1 MTMDKANLCYYKTG
15 RKRKKGGKGRKITFN
30 HEFSSIPQKKLPPKH
45 AVSVFVTFVWP
56 VQAEKPEILLFKVS
70 LTFKKHFPGCYY
82 LSRDHWKKFGIGSSL
97 QCPEI
102 NELISACK
110 VFLETRLSA
119 LLDEEQSTW
128 HPAELNPAEVRRVSK
143 HF

>member
-1 MTMDKANLCYYKTG
+1 M
-15 RKRKKGGKGRKITFN
+15 
-30 HEFSSIPQKKLPPKH
+30 
-45 AVSVFVTFVWP
+45 
-56 VQAEKPEILLFKVS
+56 KPEILLFKVA
-70 LTFKKHFPGCYY
+70 LTLKKHFPGCYY
-82 LSRDHWKKFGIGSSL
+82 LSRDHWKKFSIGSIL

-110 VFLETRLSA
+110 VFLKTCLSA

-128 HPAELNPAEVRRVSK
+128 HPAELNPAEVRGVSK